1 MTWLSLLN
9 FDAGTFLGAV
19 CLAQPLGICEV
30 SRDEGHHV
38 IAGSSIGGDNVMVPS
53 AFGLPCL

>member
-1 MTWLSLLN
+1 MTWFSLQT
-9 FDAGTFLGAV
+9 FDDGTFLGAV

-38 IAGSSIGGDNVMVPS
+38 IAGSAIGRDMFFS
-53 AFGLPCL
+53 AFGLACL